1 MVKRV
6 LLTETAAG
14 GTGGQSDIASTT
26 DVFRVN
32 VPKGTNL
39 RAVLP
44 TEVGRPCYIA
54 GVSPIVV
61 RR

>member
-1 MVKRV
+1 M
-6 LLTETAAG
+6 
-14 GTGGQSDIASTT
+14 SDIASTT

-44 TEVGRPCYIA
+44 TEVGRPCYAA
-54 GVSPIVV
+54 GFSAIVI

>member
-1 MVKRV
+1 M
-6 LLTETAAG
+6 
-14 GTGGQSDIASTT
+14 SDIASTT
-26 DVFRVN
+26 DRFRID

-44 TEVGRPCYIA
+44 TEVARPCYAA
-54 GVSPIVV
+54 GISAIV